1 MAKLALSVRPPV
13 PAARSWLMAALACCL
28 TSCGGLPHRAGG
40 DGPLQQI
47 ELVVA
52 DQGGPARA
60 GISCTLRNDK
70 GQWLTAP
77 PGPVEVARSSQP
89 LQIECLDRR
98 GELIGRT
105 DIAATDQRIA
115 RASTQAKRGGAVGAA
130 LPLLFFGSL
139 ALSPG
144 GLLYMVVSG
153 ATFGGGAAAGQ
164 ALADTATDRG
174 FAYPPR
180 IELHF

>member
-1 MAKLALSVRPPV
+1 MAKFDLSVREPV
-13 PAARSWLMAALACCL
+13 PAGCIWLLAAVTCCL
-28 TSCGGLPHRAGG
+28 SSCSGLPQRTSG

-52 DQGGPARA
+52 DQGGPTRA

-70 GQWLTAP
+70 GRWLIAP
-77 PGPVEVARSSQP
+77 PGPAEVSRSSQP

-98 GELIGRT
+98 GEFIGRT
-105 DIAATDQRIA
+105 EIAATDQRMA
-115 RASTQAKRGGAVGAA
+115 RAATQAKRGGAVGAA

-144 GLLYMVVSG
+144 GLLCMVVTG
-153 ATFGGGAAAGQ
+153 VTFGGGAAAGQ

-174 FAYPPR
+174 FANPSP